1 MQPNQN
7 QAPIPGSVEI
17 IKDKLYWISDRQ
29 APRNQPNAFYFCI
42 DQDLVYEPFFADF
55 GPLNLGH
62 TYRFVTELEK
72 LLSDRTY
79 QQYAIYHYT
88 SLDSAKRAN
97 AAYLMGAFQVIILK
111 LSADDAWKPFQSVK
125 PAFQDF
131 RDASYGQCTYKC
143 TILHC
148 LRGLEYAIKL
158 KWFDVR
164 KFNLRDYEFY
174 ERVENGD
181 LNWIVPNK
189 FIAFSGPSATQKD
202 ADGNRTFTPEEY
214 VPIFKQFGVT
224 CVVRLNK
231 KAYEEQRFIKNG
243 IKHEEIYFLDGS
255 VPGDDKILRF
265 LEIAEKENV
274 VAVHCKAGLGRT
286 GTLIAA
292 YVIKHYRFPAPDFI
306 GWIRICRPGSILGP
320 QQIFLL
326 QKQNWLISLG
336 KDSQI
341 WNQVKQ
347 IAAEVNI
354 EKRLKDLQLGPMSE
368 ADKSKAE
375 KGDQD
380 QAQTLNKAKLMNQTS
395 NSPGLKK

>member
-1 MQPNQN
+1 MQS
-7 QAPIPGSVEI
+7 APITGSVEI
-17 IKDKLYWISDRQ
+17 LPNKLYWISDRQ
-29 APRNQPNAFYFCI
+29 APRNQPNAYYFCI

-72 LLSDRTY
+72 LLADTTY
-79 QQYAIYHYT
+79 TQYAIYHYT

-97 AAYLMGAFQVIILK
+97 AAYLMGAFQIIIMK
-111 LSADDAWKPFQSVK
+111 KSADDAWKPFANVK

-131 RDASYGQCTYKC
+131 RDASYGQCLYKC

-158 KWFDVR
+158 KWFDVK

-181 LNWIVPNK
+181 LNWTVPGK
-189 FIAFSGPSATQKD
+189 FISFSGPSDKQKD
-202 ADGNRTFTPEEY
+202 AEGNRTFTPEDY

-231 KAYEEQRFIKNG
+231 KAYEENRFTRNG
-243 IKHEEIYFLDGS
+243 IKHEDIYFLDGS
-255 VPGDDKILRF
+255 VPGDDKILKF
-265 LEIAEKENV
+265 LEIAEREKV

-286 GTLIAA
+286 GTLIAC
-292 YVIKHYRFPAPDFI
+292 YIMKHYRFPAPDFI
-306 GWIRICRPGSILGP
+306 GWIRIARPGSILGP
-320 QQIFLL
+320 QQLFLN

-336 KDSQI
+336 KDSPI
-341 WNQVKQ
+341 WKSIQP
-347 IAAEVNI
+347 IAQEINL
-354 EKRLKDLQLGPMSE
+354 EKRLKDININNMTE
-368 ADKSKAE
+368 EDKKKADK
-375 KGDQD
+375 GDPN
-380 QAQTLNKAKLMNQTS
+380 QAQMLTQAKLTNQQG
-395 NSPGLKK
+395 SPQQTAKK

>member
-1 MQPNQN
+1 MQSKPT
-7 QAPIPGSVEI
+7 PIADSVEI
-17 IKDKLYWISDRQ
+17 IKDKLYWISESK

-72 LLSDRTY
+72 LLSDKSY

-111 LSADDAWKPFQSVK
+111 YTADDAWKPFLNVK

-131 RDASYGQCTYKC
+131 RDATYGQCNYKC

-164 KFNLRDYEFY
+164 RFNLRDYEFY
-174 ERVENGD
+174 ERIDNGD
-181 LNWIVPNK
+181 LSWIIPNK

-202 ADGNRTFTPEEY
+202 ADGNRTFTPEDY

-231 KAYEEQRFIKNG
+231 KQYDEQKFIKNG
-243 IKHEEIYFLDGS
+243 IKHEDIYFLDGS

-265 LEIAEKENV
+265 LQVAEKEKA

-292 YVIKHYRFPAPDFI
+292 YAIKHYRFPAQDFI

-326 QKQNWLISLG
+326 QKQNWLTSLG
-336 KDSQI
+336 HDSQI
-341 WNQVKQ
+341 WNQVNQ
-347 IAAEVNI
+347 IAQEVNI
-354 EKRLKDLQLGPMSE
+354 EQRLQNLQIQPMSE
-368 ADKSKAE
+368 ADQFIAE
-375 KGDQD
+375 NGDQN
-380 QAQTLNKAKLMNQTS
+380 QAETLNQARLMNQ
-395 NSPGLKK
+395 NSLGPNR